1 MRAVDLD
8 LDVIEALDRTVF
20 VDDEDEFEEHR
31 VAYGY
36 PPEIVELAT
45 ATSDLVHRAVTQK
58 APPFDGRSAPWL
70 ELLGR
75 LIA

>member
-1 MRAVDLD
+1 MWTYVDMTSRPAWDGPTVRAVDLD

-36 PPEIVELAT
+36 PARP
-45 ATSDLVHRAVTQK
+45 
-58 APPFDGRSAPWL
+58 
-70 ELLGR
+70 
-75 LIA
+75 